1 MEAAQGNTPMPDWNS
16 GGWRPDGRDD
26 DGDEHEEHDDREE
39 LEDQDGDEDSL
50 DDAEGPVEI
59 RVVTPMPVALRLEP
73 VEREET
79 RAGERAYATFLAGDG
94 ASERPIAVNSLPA
107 ELVESLLAS
116 ALFAVPRHLMAS
128 LHEESGGLRGLVSA
142 LVPQDEVE
150 RWARAHEEA
159 GESEPWRASV
169 PDVPSFEAAASEDD
183 EDDEEATPVVPIPLG
198 VVVRF
203 PENRRHP
210 DDVVREAAD
219 LIASLLGGA
228 GMDAKQKKVE
238 NLLDGL

>member
-1 MEAAQGNTPMPDWNS
+1 MEAAQGDTPMPDWNS
-16 GGWRPDGRDD
+16 GGWRPDGHDDGPDEHDEDHDELEDD
-26 DGDEHEEHDDREE
+26 DGEA
-39 LEDQDGDEDSL
+39 L
-50 DDAEGPVEI
+50 DDADGPVEI
-59 RVVTPMPVALRLEP
+59 RVVTPMPVPLRLAAI
-73 VEREET
+73 EREET
-79 RAGERAYATFLAGDG
+79 RDGERAYATFLAGEG
-94 ASERPIAVNSLPA
+94 ASDRPIAVNSLPA

-116 ALFAVPRHLMAS
+116 SLFAVPRHLMAS
-128 LHEESGGLRGLVSA
+128 LHEEQGGLRGLVSA

-150 RWARAHEEA
+150 KWARSHEEA

-169 PDVPSFEAAASEDD
+169 PDVPSFESAAADD
-183 EDDEEATPVVPIPLG
+183 DGDEEATPVVPIPLG

>member
-1 MEAAQGNTPMPDWNS
+1 MPDWNS
-16 GGWRPDGRDD
+16 GGWRPDDHDDHDDEHDEHGDD
-26 DGDEHEEHDDREE
+26 DEGT
-39 LEDQDGDEDSL
+39 L
-50 DDAEGPVEI
+50 DDAASPIEI
-59 RVVTPMPVALRLEP
+59 RVVTPMPVPLRLAAI
-73 VEREET
+73 EREET
-79 RAGERAYATFLAGDG
+79 RAGERAYATYLAGEG
-94 ASERPIAVNSLPA
+94 ATDKPIAINSLPE
-107 ELVESLLAS
+107 ELVASLLAS
-116 ALFAVPRHLMAS
+116 TLFKEPRHLMAS
-128 LHEESGGLRGLVSA
+128 LHEEDGGLKGLVSA

-150 RWARAHEEA
+150 RWAREHQEA
-159 GESEPWRASV
+159 GDAEPWRASV
-169 PDVPSFEAAASEDD
+169 PETPSFESGPAGED
-183 EDDEEATPVVPIPLG
+183 DDEEATPVVPIPLG